1 MPLNETSLN
10 KQKKL
15 KKNEKIMKINQAIHH
30 IVYGDNPAK
39 APKGVSQVRW
49 NAIEKHIRKNWK
61 IIKKSMGL

>member
-1 MPLNETSLN
+1 
-10 KQKKL
+10 
-15 KKNEKIMKINQAIHH
+15 MKINKAINH

-39 APKGVSQVRW
+39 APKGVSQARW